1 MYRLEYKAVVA
12 KELRRLPK
20 MQLKRVIK
28 RIQLLAKDPRA
39 VGCIKLQGTDNIYR
53 VRQGDYRIIYTINDS
68 TVTVLVIK
76 VGHRKDVYER

>member
-1 MYRLEYKAVVA
+1 MYILEYKAAVA

-20 MQLKRVIK
+20 PQLGRVVR
-28 RIQLLAKDPRA
+28 RIQLLADDPRGK
-39 VGCIKLQGTDNIYR
+39 GCIKLQGADGIYR

-68 TVTVLVIK
+68 TVTILVIK